1 MSVAKASA
9 IACEYITPFKPI
21 ILGNSKISG
30 INTMPCLNEFK
41 KTPANALP
49 IDKYSV
55 EYEN

>member
-49 IDKYSV
+49 IDKYNV
-55 EYEN
+55 E